1 MVSSLALSGW
11 ACAHECVFDRRNCRR
26 RFVHTFGGGWLPLCQ
41 DAKSFLVSNLA
52 PAPLR
57 VPALSHSFIYI
68 CFLIRSRPGG
78 DAAPPRPCRAREGIL
93 SPRLRTWLFT
103 PHEWADTRAKGAAE
117 RVRSTRHCRRTSAA
131 GAIFKV

>member
-26 RFVHTFGGGWLPLCQ
+26 RFVHTFGGGWPPLCQ

-93 SPRLRTWLFT
+93 SPDCVPGSSLRMSGPTQKRKEQPNVCVQPAVVGGLLQR
-103 PHEWADTRAKGAAE
+103 E
-117 RVRSTRHCRRTSAA
+117 
-131 GAIFKV
+131 